1 MKPAT
6 TELYRRLAGLEYA
19 LEIHYLRD
27 YRSGRPKAIIDSS
40 MKQFVQ
46 IAVFLM
52 GSILPVST
60 QVSSDSPKSLGDV
73 ARDSKKEKREQA
85 KMILSD
91 DTQPSRGQPVPDVF
105 YGGLDNTDEIL
116 KAIDQ
121 YKGAHN
127 LQETEA
133 VVHAW
138 YDKHDAMLANA
149 IEENRR
155 IEQRERD
162 RQVGYTSGDIKPRTQ
177 EDYVELQ
184 RVELISRREDSI
196 HKRDNG
202 LLSARIQQAFARV
215 RSQVKSKYG
224 MNADWMKIRCGN
236 GNCSY

>member
-1 MKPAT
+1 
-6 TELYRRLAGLEYA
+6 
-19 LEIHYLRD
+19 
-27 YRSGRPKAIIDSS
+27 

-46 IAVFLM
+46 IAVFFM
-52 GSILPVST
+52 GSILPAFT
-60 QVSSDSPKSLGDV
+60 QAPSDSPKSLGDV

-91 DTQPSRGQPVPDVF
+91 DTQPSRGQPIPDVF
-105 YGGLDNTDEIL
+105 YAGLDNIDEIL

-127 LQETEA
+127 LPETEA
-133 VVHAW
+133 AVHAW

-162 RQVGYTSGDIKPRTQ
+162 RQVGYTSGDFRPRTQ
-177 EDYVELQ
+177 EEYVELQ
-184 RVELISRREDSI
+184 QVELISRREDSR

-202 LLSARIQQAFARV
+202 LLAARIQQAFGHV
-215 RSQVKSKYG
+215 RSQMKSRYG
-224 MNADWMKIRCGN
+224 MNVDWMKIRCGN
-236 GNCSY
+236 GNCSF